1 MKISG
6 RAVIE
11 VRKMQNYEELLE
23 KLNARIWD
31 YAELK
36 FEEHQSA
43 EALKHVMEEHG
54 FSVESGLAG
63 METAFR
69 ATAGKGRPVIGLLAD
84 YDALSGLSQKAG
96 QTKPVPREETENG
109 HGCGHCLLGTAAAGA
124 ALMARD
130 YLLETGR
137 EGTIV
142 LIGCPAEEG
151 GSGKA
156 YLARAGVF
164 DGLDAALTWHPAG
177 GNAVLTGS
185 LQANCQA
192 YFRFH
197 GVSAHA
203 AGAPHLG
210 RSALDAVE
218 LMDVG
223 VNYMREHMEPCDRIH
238 YAITDTG
245 GSSPNV
251 VQNHAEV
258 LYLIRS
264 TDTEKVK
271 KLYERVKN
279 IARGA
284 ALMTE
289 TKVEVVFDKACSN
302 ILSNSVLEQLL
313 YDCMKTVP
321 LPSYTEEE
329 LAYAEKIKETITD
342 ADIASDMSLMMA
354 QGAEKRRLASR
365 YRELPMADFVVEHRH
380 QELFLPGSSDVGDC
394 SHAAPT
400 AQFVGACFVPGTP
413 AHSWQMTAQG
423 KEKTAVKG
431 MFYAAQVLSEACRR
445 LLEEPELVKQARKEF
460 EETTEGKPY
469 ECPIPA
475 EILPNANGKRENAG
489 LTVDR
494 KDRK

>member
-1 MKISG
+1 
-6 RAVIE
+6 
-11 VRKMQNYEELLE
+11 MQNYEELLE

-36 FEEHQSA
+36 FEEYQSA
-43 EALKHVMEEHG
+43 EALKHVMEEYG

-69 ATAGKGRPVIGLLAD
+69 ATAGKGRPVIGLLAE

-223 VNYMREHMEPCDRIH
+223 VNYMREHMEPTDRIH

-321 LPSYTEEE
+321 LPSYTKGE
-329 LAYAEKIKETITD
+329 LEYAEKIKETITD

-354 QGAEKRRLASR
+354 QGAEKRKLISR

-445 LLEEPELVKQARKEF
+445 LFEEPELVKQARKEF